1 LDIVRAGL
9 HCSLRMSRQML
20 PLLLMLGW
28 KTFVRK
34 ETYPEH
40 NQIRKKK
47 DIYIQKELLNHNTSN
62 AHQIEEKKKDTTRKA
77 ERVKVSNPNT
87 SKAHEKD

>member
-1 LDIVRAGL
+1 
-9 HCSLRMSRQML
+9 MSRQML

-62 AHQIEEKKKDTTRKA
+62 AHQIEEKKRYNQKSRESQSFKSQHIKSPR
-77 ERVKVSNPNT
+77 ERLN
-87 SKAHEKD
+87 H

>member
-1 LDIVRAGL
+1 
-9 HCSLRMSRQML
+9 MSRQML

-62 AHQIEEKKKDTTRKA
+62 AHQIEEKKKIQPEKQRESKFQIPTHQKPTRKI
-77 ERVKVSNPNT
+77 ESLR
-87 SKAHEKD
+87 